1 MKLVVFDID
10 GTLTRTDEIDE
21 VCYVRA
27 FEEELGWTGIS
38 TDWAAYPSCTDAAI
52 ALEIFACHGGRPPVG
67 GEIERVRRRFLS
79 LLEAALAEGPD
90 LFTEIPGAG
99 EALQRL
105 RSDSRFRVA
114 LATGAWEASARL
126 KLRAAGLEVDGI
138 PLATSD
144 DHPDREEIVRHAI
157 ARAEAGNGPFE
168 CIVSVGDGVWDVRTA
183 RALGIGFVGI
193 GSGERAERLRR
204 EGAERVF
211 EDFRDWKEVV
221 ECLTSG

>member
-10 GTLTRTDEIDE
+10 GTLTRTDEVDE

-27 FEEELGWTGIS
+27 FEEELGWAGIS
-38 TDWAAYPSCTDAAI
+38 TDWAAYPSCTDEAI
-52 ALEIFACHGGRPPVG
+52 ALEVFARHGNRLPRD

-99 EALQRL
+99 EALRRL
-105 RSDSRFRVA
+105 RSDPGFRVA

-126 KLRAAGLEVDGI
+126 KLRAAGLEVEGI

-144 DHPDREEIVRHAI
+144 DHPSREEIVRRAI
-157 ARAEAGNGPFE
+157 ARAEAGSGPFE
-168 CIVSVGDGVWDVRTA
+168 SIVSVGDGVWDLRTA
-183 RALGIGFVGI
+183 RALGVGFVGI

-204 EGAERVF
+204 EGAERVI
-211 EDFRDWKEVV
+211 EDFQDWEAFV
-221 ECLTSG
+221 ECLTA

>member
-1 MKLVVFDID
+1 VKLVVFDID
-10 GTLTRTDEIDE
+10 GTLTRTDEVDE

-38 TDWAAYPSCTDAAI
+38 TDWAGYPSCTDEAI
-52 ALEIFACHGGRPPVG
+52 ALEVFARHGGRVPLD
-67 GEIERVRRRFLS
+67 GEVDRVRRRFFS
-79 LLEAALAEGPD
+79 LL
-90 LFTEIPGAG
+90 
-99 EALQRL
+99 L
-105 RSDSRFRVA
+105 RSDPGFRVA

-126 KLRAAGLEVDGI
+126 KLRTAGLEIDGL
-138 PLATSD
+138 PLATSN
-144 DHPDREEIVRHAI
+144 DHPSREEIVRRAI

-168 CIVSVGDGVWDVRTA
+168 SIVSVGDGIWDLRTA

-211 EDFRDWKEVV
+211 EDFRDWEAFV
-221 ECLTSG
+221 ECLDL